1 MTESTHWDGT
11 VPEGLDAAAVG
22 SGTVRGWLLRRT
34 IAVYAAIFVCG
45 AIPMLAGMSPGW
57 QAFGMGVW
65 FPGAGFL
72 ALGGWGIAAFFG
84 TVLLV
89 LVGFFLWFAMGAIG
103 VPLATWLLA
112 AALAGMAVGPGPVA
126 GWSPFVAGGLVAFS
140 GTAWLAFRIRRNA
153 LHRQRRKDRLAY
165 LPREIAAHRTRRS
178 ARAPDESR
186 ELDER
191 SLAQLRFVL
200 ERGLQPLDEF
210 NGFTKIDQFQP
221 AAWRYQLNF
230 LLTALALQQCH
241 YTPSF
246 HGYLSEAQR
255 RLIRKFQDK
264 RVWGYWVW
272 EKTLGHFSTNYDP
285 IGRDN
290 IMLGG
295 FMNMNINQYQ
305 AVTGDRCFDEP
316 GSFRF
321 RLNRGKTYVHDAHSI
336 NAAALRNYELSPFCL
351 YPCEPA
357 LAFAYCNLLG
367 LSGVAGYDLV
377 HATRHAPAIRR
388 DFRKYLDEDFAHPDF
403 QIATGLCNVTG
414 TEVLVTD
421 GIYTDISY
429 AWLANAH
436 FPDIAERTWAIAMQE
451 GLRLEGG
458 RLVYNTRGPAD
469 DMDLGGYRK
478 GRSTLYALTAMTAN
492 EMGEYDIAEA
502 AMAHIERECRPN
514 LSNGVL
520 SYDLSTYTQ
529 AHIAMG
535 RIMRAGDWRAL
546 VNEGPPAAVH
556 AGPLLADA
564 SYPDVLVAK
573 ARSRDGETLDL
584 VLYPGAEP
592 GPQALGLSRLRAG
605 VRYRVESAGHDGTTF
620 LADGE
625 GKARLTVP
633 LNGRTPVRIVPER

>member
-1 MTESTHWDGT
+1 MNEATRPLGAI
-11 VPEGLDAAAVG
+11 PQALDWASIG
-22 SGTVRGWLLRRT
+22 NGTVRSRLLRRT
-34 IAVYAAIFVCG
+34 VAAYAVLFILGVIPFV
-45 AIPMLAGMSPGW
+45 ADLSPGW
-57 QAFGMGVW
+57 QAFGMGLW
-65 FPGAGFL
+65 FPGAGFM
-72 ALGGWGIAAFFG
+72 ALGGWGILWFLI
-84 TVLLV
+84 TVALV

-103 VPLATWLLA
+103 VPLATWFLA
-112 AALAGMAVGPGPVA
+112 AAIAGRVVGQDPIAP
-126 GWSPFVAGGLVAFS
+126 WSLFAAAGLVAVS
-140 GTAWLAFRIRRNA
+140 GGAWSAFRAKKQI
-153 LHRQRRKDRLAY
+153 LHRERRQQRLAY
-165 LPREIAAHRTRRS
+165 LPGRIAAHQSRRS
-178 ARAPDESR
+178 HPEPFESR
-186 ELDER
+186 ELGELD
-191 SLAQLRFVL
+191 LAQMRFIL

-241 YTPSF
+241 YTPNF

-272 EKTLGHFSTNYDP
+272 EKTLGHFSANYDP

-295 FMNMNINQYQ
+295 FMNMNISQYQ
-305 AVTGDRCFDEP
+305 AVTGDRCFDQP
-316 GSFRF
+316 GAFRF
-321 RLNRGKTYVHDAHSI
+321 RLNAHKTYVHDAHSI
-336 NAAALRNYELSPFCL
+336 NAAALRNYELSPFTL

-367 LSGVAGYDLV
+367 LSGVAGYDVV
-377 HATRHAPAIRR
+377 HGTHNAPAIRQS
-388 DFRKYLDEDFAHPDF
+388 FRKHFDEDFAHPDF

-436 FPDIAERTWAIAMQE
+436 FPDIAERTWAIALKE
-451 GLRLEGG
+451 GMRLEDGK
-458 RLVYNTRGPAD
+458 LIYKTRGPAD

-502 AMAHIERECRPN
+502 AMAHIERECGPV
-514 LSNGVL
+514 LEDGVL
-520 SYDLSTYTQ
+520 RYNLSTYTQ

-535 RIMRAGDWRAL
+535 RIMRADDWRVL
-546 VNEGPPAAVH
+546 VNEGPPPVVH
-556 AGPLLADA
+556 AGPLLDDIA
-564 SYPDVLVAK
+564 YPDVLVAK
-573 ARSRDGETLDL
+573 ARSSDGQALDL
-584 VLYPGAEP
+584 VLYPGRAP
-592 GPQALGLSRLRAG
+592 GPQRLGLARLRPEG
-605 VRYRVESAGHDGTTF
+605 RYRMERQGSSGERFV
-620 LADGE
+620 ADAE
-625 GKARLTVP
+625 GKADVSVP
-633 LNGRTPVRIVPER
+633 LDGRTVVRIVPEA